1 MLFRMLFKGQV
12 FGGKWK
18 AE

>member
-1 MLFRMLFKGQV
+1 MLFKGQV

>member
-1 MLFRMLFKGQV
+1 MLFKGQV
-12 FGGKWK
+12 FGGKWN